1 MKELV
6 HIKASLY
13 FRISDSE
20 LYGGVGST
28 GYSEISLGCDYHKI
42 NISDDYI
49 KSQIENIAK
58 LTGVPVEKIEMISKD
73 EYDEYTEVE
82 SEE

>member
-1 MKELV
+1 MKELI
-6 HIKASLY
+6 HITASLY

-20 LYGGVGST
+20 LYGGIGSV
-28 GYSEISLGCDYHKI
+28 GYSEITLECDYHTI

-49 KSQIENIAK
+49 KDQIENIAK
-58 LTGVPVEKIEMISKD
+58 LTEVPIEKIKVISKD
-73 EYDEYTEVE
+73 EYDECVDIE